1 MWCPMSSRG
10 SRGPMHAGVGQA
22 ITLRFT
28 ALVTAVLIAGVVAY
42 AVADAVATSYGLDRD
57 LERRATR
64 ALRLLDRR
72 SGTAAE
78 ESLGEIRLLDASGRI
93 LQANPDLGGLAL
105 AERPAPG
112 FSTLA
117 HPDGAYRVLTVSL
130 EPPREGAS
138 FLQVASPS
146 RLDVADLWEKVLV
159 LLGVTALVSGLT
171 YVIGIGFARGALSP
185 VHDTLSRLEQFT
197 ADAGHEL
204 RTPLASIRA
213 SLDVAERTGDL
224 AGCLPEARA
233 ELTRAS
239 DLVERLLEMARLDA
253 LTVER
258 TTVVL
263 CEAITRAAEPLQTLA
278 ARRSV
283 VIDASPGDPRATVEA
298 DPILLERLI
307 ANLLE
312 NAVKFSDAGAAVT
325 VRYDRASL
333 TVHNH
338 GQAIPPDALE
348 RVVDPFVQ
356 ADASRAG
363 DGFGLGLAIVTSIA
377 RIHGWAFRLES
388 DSSVGT
394 TASVRFDPGR

>member
-1 MWCPMSSRG
+1 MSSH
-10 SRGPMHAGVGQA
+10 SREPMHAGVGRA

-42 AVADAVATSYGLDRD
+42 AVADAAATSYGLDRD

-78 ESLGEIRLLDASGRI
+78 ESLGEIRLLDANGLV
-93 LQANPDLGGLAL
+93 LQANPDLEGLAL
-105 AERPAPG
+105 AERVTPG

-117 HPDGAYRVLTVSL
+117 HPDGAYRVLTVTL
-130 EPPREGAS
+130 EPPRGEAI

-146 RLDVADLWEKVLV
+146 RVDVADLWEKVLV

-171 YVIGIGFARGALSP
+171 YAIGLGFARRTLRP
-185 VHDTLSRLEQFT
+185 VHDTLARLEQFT

-233 ELTRAS
+233 ELARAS
-239 DLVERLLEMARLDA
+239 DLVERLLEMARLDSLTLDRKTIA
-253 LTVER
+253 LG
-258 TTVVL
+258 
-263 CEAITRAAEPLQTLA
+263 EAIARAAEPSHPLA

-283 VIDASPGDPRATVEA
+283 VVDASSGDPDATVEA
-298 DPILLERLI
+298 DPILLERLL
-307 ANLLE
+307 ANLIE
-312 NAVKFSDAGAAVT
+312 NAVKFSETGTTVT
-325 VRYDRASL
+325 VAYDRASIR
-333 TVHNH
+333 VHNK
-338 GQAIPPDALE
+338 GDAIPPEALE
-348 RVVDPFVQ
+348 HVVDPFVQ

-363 DGFGLGLAIVTSIA
+363 DGFGLGLAIVTAIS
-377 RIHGWAFRLES
+377 RIHGWDFRLDS
-388 DSSVGT
+388 DAISGT
-394 TASVRFDPGR
+394 TATIDLHPGR